1 MSTNVF
7 FTKENLDRCLVALAK
22 EFRKRN
28 GTAVP
33 AEIVLIGGAAIL
45 ENYGFRESTYDVDA
59 IIHASSAMKEAI
71 NLISDKMGLPNGW
84 LNTDFVKTRS
94 YTPKLT
100 EYSVY
105 YKTFSNVLTVRTV
118 SAEYLIA
125 MKLMAG
131 RKYKHDLSDVVGVLM
146 EHEQTGKPIGMEQID
161 IAMRN
166 LYGGWDNVPEDSR
179 TFVRNIMQTRNYA
192 ALYQQYREEEQ
203 AGRTTLLEFEKD
215 YPCVTNEGNVDAI
228 LQAAKERKA
237 RQEKDH
243 DGR

>member
-215 YPCVTNEGNVDAI
+215 YPGVTNEGNVDAI